1 MPDTAVAPSGA
12 DLSLPRNAPD
22 GFPRRVLKAV
32 GRFARALRRLIG
44 TLFTIGFSL
53 LPLSALLIALP
64 AVAPD
69 EAVLTE
75 TVRPTKSWFRRTA
88 RRVLAFL
95 AGIAVLVA
103 LLAFSIEVVS
113 HLPLPTGGQ

>member
-1 MPDTAVAPSGA
+1 MPDTAVVPTG
-12 DLSLPRNAPD
+12 LSLSQTRD
-22 GFPRRVLKAV
+22 TTIGFPTRVWKAV
-32 GRFARALRRLIG
+32 GRFARGLRRLVG

-64 AVAPD
+64 AVAPN
-69 EAVLTE
+69 EAVLTD
-75 TVRPTKSWFRRTA
+75 TVPPAKSWWRRTA

-103 LLAFSIEVVS
+103 LLAFSVEVVS
-113 HLPLPTGGQ
+113 HLPLPAG